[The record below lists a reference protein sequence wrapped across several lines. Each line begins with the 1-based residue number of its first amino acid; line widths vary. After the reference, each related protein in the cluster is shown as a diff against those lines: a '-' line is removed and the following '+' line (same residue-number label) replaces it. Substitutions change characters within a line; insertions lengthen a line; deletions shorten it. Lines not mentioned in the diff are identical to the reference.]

1 MASLAGSIFTCGP
14 LWIKIIEEWKN
25 NLTALGCFLGICF
38 RTHPWLPTLDVW
50 RCCTLRWVCGIFAG
64 NRRRPPHLD
73 TSLTTWC
80 LWSAHPPSGTSPRLV
95 SRSNCKPK
103 VGQWVIILF
112 GVRIFEKY
120 EIGIWQCQ
128 DLLPFKS
135 ITLLYSATASITCT
149 NNLYKTI
156 GSPTASILTLD
167 MICLT

>member
-1 MASLAGSIFTCGP
+1 M
-14 LWIKIIEEWKN
+14 EEWKD

-95 SRSNCKPK
+95 SRSNCKTK
-103 VGQWVIILF
+103 VGQQIIILF
-112 GVRIFEKY
+112 GVFEKY
-120 EIGIWQCQ
+120 ETGIWQVPR
-128 DLLPFKS
+128 LV
-135 ITLLYSATASITCT
+135 TLQIYNFVVLSHCFHNLHKQSLQNHWFANCT
-149 NNLYKTI
+149 PHLH
-156 GSPTASILTLD
+156 
-167 MICLT
+167 

>member
-1 MASLAGSIFTCGP
+1 M
-14 LWIKIIEEWKN
+14 EEWKD

-80 LWSAHPPSGTSPRLV
+80 LWSAHPPSGTSPLLV
-95 SRSNCKPK
+95 SRSNCKIK
-103 VGQWVIILF
+103 VGQQSFYSVYLKSTKEAY
-112 GVRIFEKY
+112 GSAMT
-120 EIGIWQCQ
+120 
-128 DLLPFKS
+128 PFTS
-135 ITLLYSATASITCT
+135 ISLLYSATASITCT

-156 GSPTASILTLD
+156 GSPTAHHTYIRYDLSNISR
-167 MICLT
+167 CAN